1 MPDPDNDELGVWD
14 AGDDL
19 GPIPPR
25 DPQTALVRHAATISR
40 TRRPTTGA
48 ELGRAPIADHLAGQ
62 AVGRDGQR
70 Y

>member
-25 DPQTALVRHAATISR
+25 DPQTALVRHAATNLADA
-40 TRRPTTGA
+40 PAYHGCGTGA
-48 ELGRAPIADHLAGQ
+48 GAYRRSSGRAGSGP
-62 AVGRDGQR
+62 
-70 Y
+70 